1 MIYFVSRRDG
11 FFNVWGAG
19 FDPAKGAPVGDTFPA
34 MSFKSS
40 SLMVP
45 TNIPIV
51 ERPFAQNRLAL
62 TVEQASGS
70 IWMLD
75 NVDR

>member
-1 MIYFVSRRDG
+1 
-11 FFNVWGAG
+11 
-19 FDPAKGAPVGDTFPA
+19 
-34 MSFKSS
+34 
-40 SLMVP
+40 MVP